1 MLFNLLIFS
10 SGIISILDVVSL
22 GCSRGNAF
30 TDIDKST
37 SLQAFGA
44 VSAFGFSCG
53 RGGPGSNLAIS
64 FLGGF
69 LWPGLCG
76 RAGKV
81 GEALVGGF
89 LGWAALVGGFMGWVA
104 PVGGLL
110 AWAALLLLAG
120 RVSAG

>member
-1 MLFNLLIFS
+1 MLFNLLFFS

-30 TDIDKST
+30 IVIDKST
-37 SLQAFGA
+37 TLQAFGA

-53 RGGPGSNLAIS
+53 RGGPGFNLAIS
-64 FLGGF
+64 GM
-69 LWPGLCG
+69 CG
-76 RAGKV
+76 RAGEV